1 MAEMGFADVTEGS
14 SKALELKLNLVL
26 GIARGGM
33 ESMSLSPGCAGPS
46 RLKCMDPN

>member
-1 MAEMGFADVTEGS
+1 MGFADVTEGS
-14 SKALELKLNLVL
+14 SKALELKLDLVL